1 MKRGRS
7 VAKETEEPSKK
18 KKNQLSEA
26 EIAASDA
33 ARDLADLEEATEAQ
47 AKTSG
52 VPTALLERRLNKSK
66 EKVEELQKE
75 KADMEKKLAQ
85 FLESDKKKK
94 EEEAKAAKLS
104 KLVENASPGQVVQ
117 VGRQVISYLLPDFQ
131 NCNILFATEGEGL
144 CENNTESPSR
154 SPITYH
160 ISRRSVWR

>member
-1 MKRGRS
+1 M
-7 VAKETEEPSKK
+7 
-18 KKNQLSEA
+18 
-26 EIAASDA
+26 
-33 ARDLADLEEATEAQ
+33 
-47 AKTSG
+47 
-52 VPTALLERRLNKSK
+52 PTALLERRLIKSK

-85 FLESDKKKK
+85 FLESDKRRK
-94 EEEAKAAKLS
+94 EEEAKAVNIS

-117 VGRQVISYLLPDFQ
+117 MGRQVISYLLPDFQ

-160 ISRRSVWR
+160 IHSFSFIELLNRGRCSALWKWRPLRHGGRWFRAR